1 MSFGEN
7 LSYLRKNFKI
17 TQEEL
22 AERVSV
28 TRQTVSRWE
37 TDVAFPEV
45 DTLIKLCDLFECDMD
60 TLVRGNIENKE
71 ASAEENSQAVNSSK
85 CCDLTSYDKHMNRFS
100 FLIAF
105 GVGLILMGVFSL
117 VFTISL
123 FNNDILGIVFLLIF
137 IMIAVAIFIPCGI
150 THHEFMK
157 ENPKMDSYPEEK
169 KKGFIKPF
177 AIMISVATSIIL
189 LGIIT
194 VILFLYD
201 ESYFPSVFSS
211 REAYEGVISSIF
223 IFLIGVSCFIYVYA
237 GIQHSK
243 YDTKA
248 YNEECIK
255 EGFVQGEIEDSKKS
269 KLDKLNDTLS
279 SVIMLS
285 ALIIFLLFGFINDLW
300 HPAWIAF
307 PIGGILCGITSSIIS
322 AIKK

>member
-7 LSYLRKNFKI
+7 LSYLRRNFKI

-37 TDVAFPEV
+37 TDAAFPEV
-45 DTLIKLCDLFECDMD
+45 DTLIKLCDIFECNMD
-60 TLVRGNIENKE
+60 TLVRGNIESE
-71 ASAEENSQAVNSSK
+71 GGDSQVVNSCK
-85 CCDLTSYDKHMNRFS
+85 RCDLASYDKHMNRFS
-100 FLIAF
+100 FLIAL

-123 FNNDILGIVFLLIF
+123 FNNDILGIVFLLVF
-137 IMIAVAIFIPCGI
+137 VMIAVAIFIPCGI

-194 VILFLYD
+194 VILCLYD
-201 ESYFPSVFSS
+201 ESYLPSVFSS
-211 REAYEGVISSIF
+211 REAYEGVITSIL
-223 IFLIGVSCFIYVYA
+223 IFLIGISCFIYVYA

-248 YNEECIK
+248 YNEECIN
-255 EGFVQGEIEDSKKS
+255 EGFAQGEVEASKKS

-285 ALIIFLLFGFINDLW
+285 ALILFLLLGFIGDLW